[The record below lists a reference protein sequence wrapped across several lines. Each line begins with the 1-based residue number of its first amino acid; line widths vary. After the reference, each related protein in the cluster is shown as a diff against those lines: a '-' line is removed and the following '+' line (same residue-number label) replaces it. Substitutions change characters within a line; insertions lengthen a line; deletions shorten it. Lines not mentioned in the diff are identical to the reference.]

1 MKKITLIVIM
11 ATLFLVP
18 SFAQNVSIISPESSI
33 IVYAGEQ
40 NIISIPITNTGEK
53 KDTIYISVWPTEWVN
68 LKTYWV
74 TLNPGETK
82 EVSLFAEPPKDAE
95 EGISAFTVTLNSVDD
110 GLISSSSLFL
120 NVKRRNDIFISR
132 VKMNKQTFL
141 PDEVVTIEPVITN
154 LDKYN
159 DFDVTVSTDILKDG
173 TLVWKIEDPLFLE
186 AETSDSVS
194 QTFMIDNTY
203 ESGRYT
209 INVVVR
215 DSLNKVL
222 DQKQTYFEISEINK
236 INKRTSTEWGLF
248 FYRKTFFVENVG
260 NTKNS
265 TFALSDSIPR
275 YMVYFFYPQT
285 EPFNNEVKDKRM
297 VYYWAIEN
305 LNPGE
310 TEEIVYTLNFFSLF
324 VAAVVAGVIVFII
337 IKYLSR
343 PMMVKTSTGFLHG
356 NKDVSISL
364 YIKNKGSKVIRNV
377 IVKDFVPSVVKIIN
391 KFDTLKPSIKKKP
404 DGIEMTWK
412 IAKIKP
418 KEEII
423 LNYRIRSAIEVIGD
437 LRLPSAKM
445 LHESGGKKKI
455 AVSKTVDIKG
465 KIK

>member
-1 MKKITLIVIM
+1 MKM